1 MEVLWMVCER
11 KECAE
16 ECLYQTPVIEVLLA
30 PVAAQLS
37 RPQVSLIYSLFLIW
51 FLFFFYF
58 TAWQWPNSEYN
69 SGRFTKSTRD
79 TFCLNWT
86 VLLWNQSPPGFPFW
100 NQPLIVYSFF
110 CGFQAKFKP
119 PAASLTLI
127 ADVLARIANA
137 DGGLALFLQE
147 KNVVAAHGERWGG
160 VTKLIAST
168 ASHFMAM
175 HKL

>member
-1 MEVLWMVCER
+1 MVCER

-51 FLFFFYF
+51 FLFFFF
-58 TAWQWPNSEYN
+58 SFHSMTVTQQRVQFWKVHKINKRHVLSKLNSITVKPIP
-69 SGRFTKSTRD
+69 SWVSALKSAFD
-79 TFCLNWT
+79 CL
-86 VLLWNQSPPGFPFW
+86 FF
-100 NQPLIVYSFF
+100 FF

-119 PAASLTLI
+119 PAALLTLI

-147 KNVVAAHGERWGG
+147 KNVVAAHGKR
-160 VTKLIAST
+160 
-168 ASHFMAM
+168 
-175 HKL
+175 